1 MRHKKA
7 GRHFGR
13 NANQRK
19 ALLRGVVTTLILH
32 ERIETTL
39 AKAKEARAI
48 AERLVTLG
56 VKGDLNSRRVALAG
70 LASRPAVT
78 KLFAE
83 IAPRFHGRNGGYL
96 RIVQTRRRMGDS
108 APMAV
113 IEFVDYESRRE
124 EAAKQSDQEKQK
136 RAGQGKEKTQE
147 KEKKPSGKAKE
158 EKAEEKQ

>member
-13 NANQRK
+13 TANQRK
-19 ALLRGVVTTLILH
+19 ALLRGIVTALFLH

-48 AERLVTLG
+48 AERFVTLG
-56 VKGDLNSRRVALAG
+56 VRGDLNSRRVALAG
-70 LASRPAVT
+70 LASRTAVT
-78 KLFAE
+78 KLFGE
-83 IAPRFHGRNGGYL
+83 IAPRFQGRPGGYL

-113 IEFVDYESRRE
+113 IEFVDYEGKKP
-124 EAAKQSDQEKQK
+124 APAK
-136 RAGQGKEKTQE
+136 QE
-147 KEKKPSGKAKE
+147 KE
-158 EKAEEKQ
+158 EKQEK

>member
-13 NANQRK
+13 TANQRK
-19 ALLRGVVTTLILH
+19 ALLRGLVSALILH

-39 AKAKEARAI
+39 ARAKEARAM
-48 AERLVTLG
+48 AERLVTMG
-56 VKGDLNSRRVALAG
+56 IKGDLNSKRVAVAG
-70 LASRPAVT
+70 LASKPAVI

-83 IAPRFHGRNGGYL
+83 IAPRFQGRNGGYL

-108 APMAV
+108 SPMAV

-124 EAAKQSDQEKQK
+124 EAGKQAGQDKEKKAPGKDKEEKQEKQ
-136 RAGQGKEKTQE
+136 
-147 KEKKPSGKAKE
+147 
-158 EKAEEKQ
+158 

>member
-13 NANQRK
+13 TANQRK
-19 ALLRGVVTTLILH
+19 ALLRAIVSTLILH

-39 AKAKEARAI
+39 ARAKEARAMT
-48 AERLVTLG
+48 EKLVTMG
-56 VKGDLNSRRVALAG
+56 IKGDLNSRRVALAG
-70 LASRPAVT
+70 LASKPAIT

-83 IAPRFHGRNGGYL
+83 IAPRFQGRNGGYL

-113 IEFVDYESRRE
+113 IEFVDYESRKQ
-124 EAAKQSDQEKQK
+124 EAGKQSEQEKGK
-136 RAGQGKEKTQE
+136 RAEQE
-147 KEKKPSGKAKE
+147 KEKKSPKKAKE
-158 EKAEEKQ
+158 EKQDK

>member
-13 NANQRK
+13 TANQRK
-19 ALLRGVVTTLILH
+19 ALLRGLITSLILH

-39 AKAKEARAI
+39 ARAKEARAI

-56 VKGDLNSRRVALAG
+56 VRGDLNSRRVAIAG
-70 LASRPAVT
+70 LASRTAVT

-83 IAPRFHGRNGGYL
+83 IAPRFQGRNGGYL

-113 IEFVDYESRRE
+113 IEFVDYEGKRPE
-124 EAAKQSDQEKQK
+124 PAK
-136 RAGQGKEKTQE
+136 QE
-147 KEKKPSGKAKE
+147 KEAKQ
-158 EKAEEKQ
+158 EK

>member
-13 NANQRK
+13 TANQRK
-19 ALLRGVVTTLILH
+19 ALIRGLVTSLILH

-48 AERLVTLG
+48 TERLVTLG
-56 VKGDLNSRRVALAG
+56 VRGDLNSRRVALAG
-70 LASRPAVT
+70 LASRTAVT
-78 KLFAE
+78 KLFGE
-83 IAPRFHGRNGGYL
+83 IAPRFQGRNGGYL

-113 IEFVDYESRRE
+113 IEFVDYEGRKPE
-124 EAAKQSDQEKQK
+124 PEKENKKQAKKEKEDKQEK
-136 RAGQGKEKTQE
+136 
-147 KEKKPSGKAKE
+147 
-158 EKAEEKQ
+158 

>member
-13 NANQRK
+13 TANQRK
-19 ALLRGVVTTLILH
+19 ALIRGLITSLIIH

-39 AKAKEARAI
+39 ARAKETRAI

-56 VKGDLNSRRVALAG
+56 VKGDLNSRRVAIAG
-70 LASRPAVT
+70 LASRTAVT
-78 KLFAE
+78 KLFGE
-83 IAPRFHGRNGGYL
+83 IAPRFQGRNGGYM

-113 IEFVDYESRRE
+113 IEFVDYE
-124 EAAKQSDQEKQK
+124 K
-136 RAGQGKEKTQE
+136 KTT
-147 KEKKPSGKAKE
+147 PAKE
-158 EKAEEKQ
+158 EKAEKQEK